1 MKPHPIA
8 SQIIELTTTLK
19 LSGIRASFQEALT
32 AAAEQELS
40 YDAYLLTLLHKEA
53 EVRQD
58 KRKQSRLRLAGFPYK
73 KFVEDLDTTA
83 LPADA
88 RKKLPVLRTL
98 EFIPSGQNVILAG
111 NPGTGKTHLAIGL
124 GIAACLADYKV
135 LFTTVP
141 TLITQLQ
148 ESRSTHRLRAYQNKF
163 EKYDLVICDEF
174 GYISFDK
181 AGAELL
187 FTHLSLRAGRKAT
200 IITTNLTFDRW
211 QELFGDP
218 VLTAALVDRLTHKA
232 YCVNMTG
239 DSYRLK
245 ETEAWLRSA
254 SSDRPT
260 TPEKEQERRCLQHGK
275 KRGKEESSGKTA

>member
-1 MKPHPIA
+1 MSAPSIA
-8 SQIIELTTTLK
+8 TQILELTTTLK
-19 LSGIRASFQEALT
+19 LPGIRDTFQETLST
-32 AAAEQELS
+32 AATQEMG
-40 YDAYLLTLLHKEA
+40 YDAYLLTLLQHEA
-53 EVRQD
+53 EVR
-58 KRKQSRLRLAGFPYK
+58 RENRTRARLRLAGFPYK
-73 KFVEDLDTTA
+73 KYLEDLDRSA
-83 LPADA
+83 LPDDA
-88 RKKLPVLRTL
+88 RKKLPILTSL
-98 EFIPSGQNVILAG
+98 EFITAGQNVILAG
-111 NPGTGKTHLAIGL
+111 NPGTGKTHVAISL
-124 GIAACLADYKV
+124 GITACLAGYKV
-135 LFTTVP
+135 VFTTVP

-148 ESRSTHRLRAYQNKF
+148 ESRSTHTLHACRKKF

-200 IITTNLTFDRW
+200 LITTNLAFDRW

-245 ETEAWLRSA
+245 ETEDWLRAGRTSEA
-254 SSDRPT
+254 TST
-260 TPEKEQERRCLQHGK
+260 GVHKV
-275 KRGKEESSGKTA
+275 

>member
-1 MKPHPIA
+1 MKTPSISA
-8 SQIIELTTTLK
+8 QIIEYTTTLK
-19 LSGIRASFQEALT
+19 LPGIRAAFQEALST
-32 AAAEQELS
+32 AATEEVG
-40 YDAYLLTLLHKEA
+40 YDVYLLSLLKHEA
-53 EVRQD
+53 QVRQENR
-58 KRKQSRLRLAGFPYK
+58 KRLRLRLAGFPRKHY
-73 KFVEDLDTTA
+73 VEDLDRSA

-88 RKKLPVLRTL
+88 RKKLPVLTTL
-98 EFIPSGQNVILAG
+98 EFIRTAQNVILAG

-124 GIAACLADYKV
+124 GIAACLAEYTV

-148 ESRSTHRLRAYQNKF
+148 ESRSTQTLRACRNKF

-174 GYISFDK
+174 GYISCDK

-200 IITTNLTFDRW
+200 IITTNLAFDRW

-239 DSYRLK
+239 ESYRFK
-245 ETEAWLRSA
+245 ETEAWLRA
-254 SSDRPT
+254 EQDHAVT
-260 TPEKEQERRCLQHGK
+260 TQD
-275 KRGKEESSGKTA
+275 

>member
-1 MKPHPIA
+1 MSAKDITAHIVD
-8 SQIIELTTTLK
+8 LTTSLK
-19 LSGIRASFQEALT
+19 LPGIRAAFQDAGLV
-32 AAAEQELS
+32 AATEHLG
-40 YDAYLLTLLHKEA
+40 YDAYLLTLLQQEA
-53 EVRQD
+53 DVRRD
-58 KRKQSRLRLAGFPYK
+58 NRTRARLRLAGFPYQK
-73 KFVEDLDTTA
+73 YVEDLDRSA

-88 RKKLPVLRTL
+88 RQKLPVLTTL
-98 EFIPSGQNVILAG
+98 EFVTTGQNVILAG

-124 GIAACLADYKV
+124 GIAACLAEYNV

-148 ESRSTHRLRAYQNKF
+148 ESRSAHTLHACRKKF

-200 IITTNLTFDRW
+200 LITTNLAFDRW

-239 DSYRLK
+239 DSYRFK
-245 ETEAWLRSA
+245 ETEAWLRSEA
-254 SSDRPT
+254 QKRPVT
-260 TPEKEQERRCLQHGK
+260 
-275 KRGKEESSGKTA
+275 S

>member
-1 MKPHPIA
+1 MNTP
-8 SQIIELTTTLK
+8 SMTTQIVDLATALK

-32 AAAEQELS
+32 VAAEQELG
-40 YDAYLLTLLHKEA
+40 YDAYLLTLLQREA

-58 KRKQSRLRLAGFPYK
+58 KRTQSRLRLAGFPYK
-73 KFVEDLDTTA
+73 KYVEDLDTSA
-83 LPADA
+83 LPAEA

-98 EFIPSGQNVILAG
+98 EFITTGQNVILAG

-124 GIAACLADYKV
+124 GIAACLAGYKV

-148 ESRSTHRLRAYQNKF
+148 ERRSAHRLRAYQNTF
-163 EKYDLVICDEF
+163 EKYDVVICDEF

-245 ETEAWLRSA
+245 ETEAWLRATHADA
-254 SSDRPT
+254 STSP
-260 TPEKEQERRCLQHGK
+260 
-275 KRGKEESSGKTA
+275 

>member
-1 MKPHPIA
+1 MTETPMVA
-8 SQIIELTTTLK
+8 QIIEYTTLLK
-19 LSGIRASFQEALT
+19 LPGIRATFQEALST
-32 AAAEQELS
+32 AATQERG
-40 YDAYLLTLLHKEA
+40 YDAYLLALLKHEA
-53 EVRQD
+53 EVRLANR
-58 KRKQSRLRLAGFPYK
+58 KRARLRLAGFPYTK
-73 KFVEDLDTTA
+73 HVEDLDRSA
-83 LPADA
+83 LPSDA
-88 RKKLPVLRTL
+88 RKKLPILRTL
-98 EFIPSGQNVILAG
+98 DFVSAGQNVILAG

-124 GIAACLADYKV
+124 GMAACQAEYTV

-148 ESRSTHRLRAYQNKF
+148 ESRSTQTLRAYQKKF

-187 FTHLSLRAGRKAT
+187 FTHLSLRAGKKAT
-200 IITTNLTFDRW
+200 IITTNLAFDRW

-245 ETEAWLRSA
+245 ETEAWLRADS
-254 SSDRPT
+254 
-260 TPEKEQERRCLQHGK
+260 TP
-275 KRGKEESSGKTA
+275 

>member
-1 MKPHPIA
+1 MTHTPITA
-8 SQIIELTTTLK
+8 QILELTTTLK
-19 LSGIRASFQEALT
+19 LPGIRATFQEMLST
-32 AAAEQELS
+32 AATQEMG
-40 YDAYLLTLLHKEA
+40 YDAYLLTLLQHEA
-53 EVRQD
+53 QVRRENR
-58 KRKQSRLRLAGFPYK
+58 KRARLRLAGFPYK
-73 KFVEDLDTTA
+73 KYVEDLDRSA
-83 LPADA
+83 LPDDA
-88 RKKLPVLRTL
+88 RKKLPILTTL
-98 EFIPSGQNVILAG
+98 DFVSAGQNVILAG

-148 ESRSTHRLRAYQNKF
+148 ESRSTQTLHACRKKF

-200 IITTNLTFDRW
+200 LITTNLAFDRW

-239 DSYRLK
+239 ESYRYK
-245 ETEAWLRSA
+245 ETEAWLRTDATLNAPQA
-254 SSDRPT
+254 SVEHAGVTTHETPSDV
-260 TPEKEQERRCLQHGK
+260 KHG
-275 KRGKEESSGKTA
+275 EST

>member
-1 MKPHPIA
+1 MKPSPITT
-8 SQIIELTTTLK
+8 QILDVTATLK
-19 LSGIRASFQEALT
+19 LSGIRASFQELLT
-32 AAAEQELS
+32 SAASQELG
-40 YDAYLLTLLHKEA
+40 YDAYLLAVLQREA
-53 EVRQD
+53 DVRQET
-58 KRKQSRLRLAGFPYK
+58 RKQSRLRLAGFPYK
-73 KFVEDLDTTA
+73 KYMEDLDTTT

-98 EFIPSGQNVILAG
+98 EFVTAGQNVILAG
-111 NPGTGKTHLAIGL
+111 NPGTGKTHVAIGL
-124 GIAACLADYKV
+124 GIAACLAEYKV

-148 ESRSTHRLRAYQNKF
+148 ESRSAHRLRAYQHKF

-181 AGAELL
+181 SGAELL

-239 DSYRLK
+239 DSYRIK
-245 ETEAWLRSA
+245 ETEAWLRSSA
-254 SSDRPT
+254 ATSER
-260 TPEKEQERRCLQHGK
+260 TPERRTSTRLGE
-275 KRGKEESSGKTA
+275 G

>member
-1 MKPHPIA
+1 MKTTPITTE
-8 SQIIELTTTLK
+8 IMELTTTLK
-19 LSGIRASFQEALT
+19 LADIRASFQEVLT
-32 AAAEQELS
+32 SAATQELG
-40 YDAYLLTLLHKEA
+40 YDAYLLALLQKEA
-53 EVRQD
+53 EVRQE

-73 KFVEDLDTTA
+73 KYVEDLDTA
-83 LPADA
+83 VLPPDA

-98 EFIPSGQNVILAG
+98 EFVTTGQNVILAG
-111 NPGTGKTHLAIGL
+111 NPGTGKTHVAIGL
-124 GIAACLADYKV
+124 GIAACLADYTV
-135 LFTTVP
+135 LFITVP

-148 ESRSTHRLRAYQNKF
+148 ESRSAHRLRAYHNKF

-239 DSYRLK
+239 DSYRIK
-245 ETEAWLRSA
+245 ETEAWLRS
-254 SSDRPT
+254 T
-260 TPEKEQERRCLQHGK
+260 QPELTQD
-275 KRGKEESSGKTA
+275 A

>member
-1 MKPHPIA
+1 MNTP
-8 SQIIELTTTLK
+8 STTTQIVDLATALK
-19 LSGIRASFQEALT
+19 LSGIRASFQEALIV
-32 AAAEQELS
+32 AAEQELS
-40 YDAYLLTLLHKEA
+40 YDAYLLTLLQKEA
-53 EVRQD
+53 EVRQE

-73 KFVEDLDTTA
+73 KYVEDLDTAA
-83 LPADA
+83 LPAEA
-88 RKKLPVLRTL
+88 RKRLPVLRTL
-98 EFIPSGQNVILAG
+98 EFIRTGQNVILAG

-148 ESRSTHRLRAYQNKF
+148 ESRSAHRLRAYQNKF

-254 SSDRPT
+254 HTD
-260 TPEKEQERRCLQHGK
+260 TP
-275 KRGKEESSGKTA
+275 KTI

>member
-1 MKPHPIA
+1 MKATPVTT
-8 SQIIELTTTLK
+8 QIVELTTALK
-19 LSGIRASFQEALT
+19 LSGIRMSFQEVLTT
-32 AAAEQELS
+32 AAAQELS
-40 YDAYLLTLLHKEA
+40 YDTYLLTLLQKEA
-53 EVRQD
+53 EVRHE

-73 KFVEDLDTTA
+73 KYVEDLDTTA
-83 LPADA
+83 LPSDA

-98 EFIPSGQNVILAG
+98 EFITAGQNVILAG

-148 ESRSTHRLRAYQNKF
+148 ESRAAQRLRAYQNKF

-200 IITTNLTFDRW
+200 IITTNLSFDRW

-239 DSYRLK
+239 GSYRLK
-245 ETEAWLRSA
+245 ETEAWLRS
-254 SSDRPT
+254 T
-260 TPEKEQERRCLQHGK
+260 QPEPARNLDERKEKNEGVRSEEHGHK
-275 KRGKEESSGKTA
+275 PQRSRNE

>member
-1 MKPHPIA
+1 MSASPITT
-8 SQIIELTTTLK
+8 QIIELTTTLK
-19 LSGIRASFQEALT
+19 LPGIRATFQDTLTT
-32 AAAEQELS
+32 AATQEVG
-40 YDAYLLTLLHKEA
+40 YDAYLLSLLQHEA
-53 EVRQD
+53 EVRRENR
-58 KRKQSRLRLAGFPYK
+58 KRTRLRLAGFPYK
-73 KFVEDLDTTA
+73 KYVEDLDRSA

-88 RKKLPVLRTL
+88 RKKLPILRTL
-98 EFIPSGQNVILAG
+98 EFVSAGQNVILAG

-148 ESRSTHRLRAYQNKF
+148 ESRSTYRLRAVQNKF

-239 DSYRLK
+239 ESYRLK
-245 ETEAWLRSA
+245 ETEAWLRSGQN
-254 SSDRPT
+254 
-260 TPEKEQERRCLQHGK
+260 E
-275 KRGKEESSGKTA
+275 TAPDTAANGRTLPRQ

>member
-1 MKPHPIA
+1 MKATSITA
-8 SQIIELTTTLK
+8 QIMEYTTLLK

-32 AAAEQELS
+32 VAATQELGH
-40 YDAYLLTLLHKEA
+40 DAYLLSLLKHEA
-53 EVRQD
+53 EARHE
-58 KRKQSRLRLAGFPYK
+58 KRKQSRLRLAGFPYHK
-73 KFVEDLDTTA
+73 YVEDLDAGA
-83 LPADA
+83 LPSDA

-98 EFIPSGQNVILAG
+98 DFVNTGQNVILAG

-148 ESRSTHRLRAYQNKF
+148 ESRSAHRLRAYQNKF

-200 IITTNLTFDRW
+200 IITTNLAFDRW

-245 ETEAWLRSA
+245 ETEAWLRSG
-254 SSDRPT
+254 
-260 TPEKEQERRCLQHGK
+260 QEDAVTK
-275 KRGKEESSGKTA
+275 P

>member
-1 MKPHPIA
+1 MIHTPITA
-8 SQIIELTTTLK
+8 QILELTTTLK
-19 LSGIRASFQEALT
+19 LPGIRATFQEVLST
-32 AAAEQELS
+32 AATQEMG
-40 YDAYLLTLLHKEA
+40 YDAYLLTLLQHEA
-53 EVRQD
+53 QVR
-58 KRKQSRLRLAGFPYK
+58 RENRTRARLRLAGFPYK
-73 KFVEDLDTTA
+73 KYVEDLDRRA
-83 LPADA
+83 LPDDA
-88 RKKLPVLRTL
+88 RKKLPILTTL
-98 EFIPSGQNVILAG
+98 EFVRAGQNVILAG

-124 GIAACLADYKV
+124 GMAACLADYKV

-141 TLITQLQ
+141 TLITQLL
-148 ESRSTHRLRAYQNKF
+148 ESRSTQTLHACRKKF

-200 IITTNLTFDRW
+200 LITTNLAFDRW

-239 DSYRLK
+239 ESYRYK
-245 ETEAWLRSA
+245 ETEAWLRA
-254 SSDRPT
+254 DAAVNTPRARGEQPETPKHTSSSSS
-260 TPEKEQERRCLQHGK
+260 Q
-275 KRGKEESSGKTA
+275 RGDSE